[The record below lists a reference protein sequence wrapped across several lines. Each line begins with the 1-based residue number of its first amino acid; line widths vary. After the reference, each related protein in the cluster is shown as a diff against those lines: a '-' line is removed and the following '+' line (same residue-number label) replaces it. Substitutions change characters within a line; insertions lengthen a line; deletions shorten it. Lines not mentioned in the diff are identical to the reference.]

1 MQALR
6 ETFPNAKTV
15 FDYLES
21 EFLLAHQCGQPLS
34 FAPFGLVGSP
44 GVGKSV
50 LVEAICKL
58 LRCSLYRVQVEI
70 SSHASA
76 LVGTELHWSNAGPG
90 MLFLALAMG
99 QQANPIIMLD
109 ELEKCPTRDDYP
121 NMHKVLYSLLEPASA
136 RNFRDASFPGVPL
149 DASRVRWIATANSLT
164 SIPAAIQSRMRFF
177 EVPPLTL
184 EQSQKILLG
193 MDAKLRIQLKVG
205 DWPALST
212 EVVEQLALE
221 SPRRMQMLLR
231 AAYGNAMVRSRR
243 VVSLEDLPPKE
254 ATPVVPK
261 DGEETNRQLEH
272 LLTMTN
278 LAALRAL
285 EVQRRLSMAE
295 RLWSFAETSSDT
307 IH

>member
-1 MQALR
+1 
-6 ETFPNAKTV
+6 
-15 FDYLES
+15 
-21 EFLLAHQCGQPLS
+21 
-34 FAPFGLVGSP
+34 
-44 GVGKSV
+44 
-50 LVEAICKL
+50 
-58 LRCSLYRVQVEI
+58 
-70 SSHASA
+70 
-76 LVGTELHWSNAGPG
+76 
-90 MLFLALAMG
+90 
-99 QQANPIIMLD
+99 
-109 ELEKCPTRDDYP
+109 
-121 NMHKVLYSLLEPASA
+121 
-136 RNFRDASFPGVPL
+136 
-149 DASRVRWIATANSLT
+149 
-164 SIPAAIQSRMRFF
+164 MRFF

-231 AAYGNAMVRSRR
+231 AAYGNAMVHSRR